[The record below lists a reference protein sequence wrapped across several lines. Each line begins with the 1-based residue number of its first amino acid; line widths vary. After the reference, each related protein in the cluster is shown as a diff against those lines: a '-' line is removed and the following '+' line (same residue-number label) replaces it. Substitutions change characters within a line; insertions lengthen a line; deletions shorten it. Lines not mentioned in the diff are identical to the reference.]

1 MNVATNDLAGGNDR
15 RKGLAAT
22 LVAAAVLALALAAL
36 PATAPAA
43 TPEQFREM
51 RQQIEA
57 GFVEGGDYAHLTP
70 MQRRD
75 VISGLEYIEDL
86 LRRHGSID
94 AMNERTKVR
103 LFNRQEKVNR
113 ILSGMSEDE
122 QVVCDRVRPAGTH
135 MSDVKC
141 GTLGAI
147 RERRESDQARLRG
160 MQRASMPAGSPP
172 TPKPGGN

>member
-1 MNVATNDLAGGNDR
+1 MNIARNVMVGKDAGRNGVAPA
-15 RKGLAAT
+15 

-36 PATAPAA
+36 PAAAPAA

-57 GFVEGGDYAHLTP
+57 GFAEGGDYAHLTP

-75 VISGLEYIEDL
+75 VISGLEYIEGL

-94 AMNERTKVR
+94 AMNEPTKVR
-103 LFNRQEKVNR
+103 LFNRQEKINR
-113 ILSGMSEDE
+113 ILSGMSEDD
-122 QVVCDRVRPAGTH
+122 QVVCDRVKPAGSH
-135 MSDVKC
+135 MTDVKC

-147 RERRESDQARLRG
+147 RERRESDKARLRG
-160 MQRASMPAGSPP
+160 MQRAGMPAGSPP